1 MNEIRKSIFR
11 GSLYFASAKYVSV
24 LFNIIVVSVLARVL
38 TPSDFGLVAITSV
51 FISFF
56 DILANMG
63 FGPAI
68 IQNKTLRESDLS
80 DLYTLFLY
88 LSIVLA
94 LAFFMLAAP
103 ISYFY
108 SDVVLVN
115 IVRLLSI
122 QVFFISLNVLPY
134 ALLLKAKKF
143 KLLSVVNI
151 CNTVV
156 LGVLSIL
163 LALFGFGIYSLLVM
177 PIGGSILLCIVCRVS
192 IKEKI
197 FFVVF
202 PKIEPLYKILSFSM
216 YQFSFNIV
224 NYFSRNLDKILIGK
238 VLDMSVL
245 GFYEKSY
252 RLMMMPISNL
262 TSVIAPTIQPI
273 LSEYQND
280 KRVQI
285 ESYYSISKL
294 LLCCGAVLTPF
305 LFFSSEY
312 LILIFFGDQWGGA
325 IPIFRIL
332 SLSVIFQIIDSLTG
346 SILQS
351 ANSIK
356 YLFVSG
362 LICAIVNVLMLIVG
376 LLVFKDII
384 VTSILIDISFFVNFL
399 ISIYYINLK
408 AFNSGICQYLKLLIF
423 PMVLIGIISVLLY
436 FTSFLNLSIT
446 LSLFLNFA
454 ISVVVAYFMISVSC
468 YFNINYYFKRAF
480 FYIRG

>member
-1 MNEIRKSIFR
+1 MDEIRKSILK
-11 GSLYFASAKYVSV
+11 GSLYFALAKYISV
-24 LFNIIVVSVLARVL
+24 FFNIVVVSVLARIL

-68 IQNKTLRESDLS
+68 IQNKKLRESDLS
-80 DLYTLFLY
+80 DLYSWFLY
-88 LSIVLA
+88 LSIALS
-94 LAFFMLAAP
+94 LAFFILATP

-108 SDVVLVN
+108 NNVVLVN

-134 ALLLKAKKF
+134 ALLLKSKKF
-143 KLLSVVNI
+143 KLLSIANI

-163 LALFGFGIYSLLVM
+163 LAWLGFGIYSLLVM
-177 PIGGSILLCIVCRVS
+177 PIGGSILLCVVCRIS
-192 IKEKI
+192 IKEKV
-197 FFVVF
+197 FFIIF
-202 PKIEPLYKILSFSM
+202 PKTKPLNEILSFSI
-216 YQFSFNIV
+216 YQFSFNII

-273 LSEYQND
+273 LSEYQNN

-285 ESYYSISKL
+285 ESYYSISKF

-312 LILIFFGDQWGGA
+312 LILIFFGNQWGGA

-332 SLSVIFQIIDSLTG
+332 SLSVIFQIVDSLTG

-351 ANSIK
+351 ANSVK

-362 LICAIVNVLMLIVG
+362 LICAIVNTLMIIVG

-408 AFNSGICQYLKLLIF
+408 AFDAGICQYLKLLIF
-423 PMVLIGIISVLLY
+423 PMILIGIISFLLY
-436 FTSFLNLSIT
+436 LVSFFNLSVIY
-446 LSLFLNFA
+446 SLFLNFV
-454 ISVVVAYFMISVSC
+454 ISIFVAYFMIAVSC
-468 YFNINYYFKRAF
+468 YFDINYYIKRAF
-480 FYIRG
+480 SHIRG